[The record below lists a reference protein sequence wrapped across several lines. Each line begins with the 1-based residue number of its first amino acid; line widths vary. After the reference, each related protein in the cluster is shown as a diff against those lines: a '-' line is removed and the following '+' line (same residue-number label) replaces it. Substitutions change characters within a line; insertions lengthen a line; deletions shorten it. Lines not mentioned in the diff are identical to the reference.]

1 MLLFKSTLLFIWK
14 HSPLWLKLS
23 IAISALPLLGF
34 IAYKSWHVED
44 IKSYV
49 DPIQE
54 RNEERFNAL
63 AKYQT
68 EQIKLLRDD
77 IREVKQQNSIM
88 FSHILNNKSAKEN

>member
-1 MLLFKSTLLFIWK
+1 MLLKSTLLYIWK

-23 IAISALPLLGF
+23 VSISAIPLLGF
-34 IAYKSWHVED
+34 IAYKSWHIEE

-54 RNEERFNAL
+54 QNIERFNAL
-63 AKYQT
+63 ARGQA

-88 FSHILNNKSAKEN
+88 FSHILKQSSKE